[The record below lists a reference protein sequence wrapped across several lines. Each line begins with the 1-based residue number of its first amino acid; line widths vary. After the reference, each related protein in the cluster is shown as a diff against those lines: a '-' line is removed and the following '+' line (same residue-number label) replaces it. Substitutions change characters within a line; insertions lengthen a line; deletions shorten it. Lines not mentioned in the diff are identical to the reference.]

1 MLFFSTKLTFNYDF
15 ESFFPKG
22 DPDLEFYMNH
32 REKFGKDNTFL
43 LVSAKNEPSIYDVN
57 FLKKYDSLAKAIKEL
72 EHVNEVIS
80 LTELKNELI
89 TPTGVYGVPFIH
101 LDHPEKHAT
110 DSALISNYPELVDN
124 LISRDAQHLSLMLWV
139 DSIDTKEKNDQL
151 IGSIDSLLANSGLE
165 THFSGR
171 FKAEHIYVNRMQIE
185 LGFFILCSMVL
196 IVLFLYITYRSL
208 LGVIIPLFVIMLS
221 VIWSLGTM
229 AIFHKPIDIMTVLL
243 PTIMFIVG
251 MSDVIHILSK
261 YIEELRAGR
270 TKDEAIKTTV
280 KEIGMATFFTSLTTA
295 VGFFTL
301 YSTGIKPVQE
311 FGLFTGIG
319 VFFAFIITL
328 SLLPLI
334 LKKFPTDKIL
344 AKKDT
349 SWEPWLKR
357 LFIWVLKNKKSI
369 SFSTLALLIISGI
382 GIATIKIDVKLID
395 ELNEGD
401 PLKDDFIFFE
411 ENFSGVRQFDLS
423 IKTKDTTQHLI
434 TYETLLELEDLHHYL
449 EDSFGVKS
457 SISPYS
463 LVCAINR
470 SMNGGNP
477 DYYTLPSKQALK
489 KQQRILKKAVKSDK
503 LKFYITQ
510 DLKEGRLFGRMG
522 DIGSDRIKMR
532 LDAFNQYKN
541 NYKHLDLKATGSALL
556 IDKSNYNLSTNMLE
570 GLAIAFVIVAII
582 MGFLYKSTKVIV
594 ISFIPNIIP
603 LVVIGGLLGF
613 TGIGLKISTAIIF
626 TIAFGIA
633 VDDTIHFMS
642 KLKIE
647 LEKGKSKLY
656 ALKRTFVST
665 GKAIIQ
671 TSFVLSGGFLMLIF
685 SNFNG
690 TYYTGLLVSIT
701 LVVAVIADLL
711 LIPILIVYFYNPK
724 KKT

>member
-1 MLFFSTKLTFNYDF
+1 MLYSATQLTFNYDF

-22 DPDLEFYMNH
+22 DPDLEYYMKH

-43 LVSAKNEPSIYDVN
+43 LVSAKNEPSIYDPN
-57 FLKKYDSLAKAIKEL
+57 FLKKYDHLAKTIRQL
-72 EHVNEVIS
+72 EHVNEVIT

-101 LDHPEKHAT
+101 IDQPEKYSM
-110 DSALISNYPELVDN
+110 DSSLIANYPEIVDN
-124 LISRDAQHLSLMLWV
+124 LISRDAQHLSMMLWV
-139 DSIDTKEKNDQL
+139 DSIDTKEKNDLL
-151 IGSIDSLLANSGLE
+151 IGSIDSLLHVSGLD

-171 FKAEHIYVNRMQIE
+171 FKAEHVYVNRMQVE
-185 LGFFILCSMVL
+185 LGFFIMCSMVL
-196 IVLFLYITYRSL
+196 IVLFLYMTYRSF
-208 LGVIIPLFVIMLS
+208 LGIIIPLFVIMLS

-251 MSDVIHILSK
+251 MSDVIHIISK
-261 YIEELRAGR
+261 YVEELRAGKS
-270 TKDEAIKTTV
+270 KDEAIKTTV

-334 LKKFPTDKIL
+334 LKKFPTDKLL
-344 AKKDT
+344 AQQGT
-349 SWEPWLKR
+349 SWEPWLKQ

-369 SFSTLALLIISGI
+369 SFTTLVLLIVAGVGIS
-382 GIATIKIDVKLID
+382 TIKIDVKLID

-423 IKTKDTTQHLI
+423 IKVKDSTENLI
-434 TYETLLELEDLHHYL
+434 AYETLLELEDLHHYL
-449 EDSFGVKS
+449 EDSVGVKS
-457 SISPYS
+457 SISPYTI
-463 LVCAINR
+463 VCAINR

-477 DYYTLPSKQALK
+477 DYYQLPSKQELK
-489 KQQRILKKAVKSDK
+489 RQQRILKKAAKSDK
-503 LKFYITQ
+503 LAFYITE

-522 DIGSDRIKMR
+522 DIGSDLIKKR
-532 LDAFNQYKN
+532 LDNFVSYKN
-541 NYKHLDLKATGSALL
+541 NYKHLELKATGSALL
-556 IDKSNYNLSTNMLE
+556 IDKSNYNLSTNMLQ
-570 GLAIAFVIVAII
+570 GLAIAFIIVAII
-582 MGFLYKSTKVIV
+582 MGFLYKSIRVII

-603 LVVIGGLLGF
+603 LVFIAGLLGF

-656 ALKRTFVST
+656 ALKRTFIST

-671 TSFVLSGGFLMLIF
+671 TSFVLSGGFMMLIF

-690 TYYTGLLVSIT
+690 TFYTGLLVSIT
-701 LVVAVIADLL
+701 LVIAVIADLL
-711 LIPILIVYFYNPK
+711 LIPILIAYFYTPK
-724 KKT
+724 K

>member
-22 DPDLEFYMNH
+22 DPDLEYYLNH
-32 REKFGKDNTFL
+32 RNQFGKDNTFL
-43 LVSAKNEPSIYDVN
+43 LVSAKNEPSIYRKD
-57 FLKKYDSLAKAIKEL
+57 FLLKYDSLTKDL
-72 EHVNEVIS
+72 EHVKHVKEVIS
-80 LTELKNELI
+80 LTKLKNELI
-89 TPTGVYGVPFIH
+89 TPTGILSVPFIH
-101 LDHPEKHAT
+101 IDTPAKYAT
-110 DSALISNYPELVDN
+110 DSSLISQYPEIVDN
-124 LISRDAQHLSLMLWV
+124 LISKDAKHVSVMIWV
-139 DSIDTKEKNDQL
+139 DSIVSKDENDVL
-151 IGSIDSLLANSGLE
+151 IGGIDSLLSKYNFES
-165 THFSGR
+165 HFSGR

-196 IVLFLYITYRSL
+196 IVLFLFLTYRSL
-208 LGVIIPLFVIMLS
+208 LGIIIPLFVILLS

-251 MSDVIHILSK
+251 MSDVIHIISK
-261 YIEELRAGR
+261 YIEELRTGK

-280 KEIGMATFFTSLTTA
+280 KEIGLATFFTSLTTA

-311 FGLFTGIG
+311 FGVFTGIG

-334 LKKFPTDKIL
+334 LKKIPLEKIL
-344 AKKDT
+344 ANQNDK
-349 SWEPWLKR
+349 WEPVLRR
-357 LFIWVLKNKKSI
+357 LFVWVLRNKLSI
-369 SFSTLALLIISGI
+369 TLSTLFLIFTSII
-382 GIATIKIDVKLID
+382 GIYIIKIDVKLID

-411 ENFSGVRQFDLS
+411 NTFSGVRQFDLS
-423 IKTKDTTQHLI
+423 IKTKDTTSTLI
-434 TYETLLELEDLHHYL
+434 TYECLLELQDLHQYL
-449 EDSFGVKS
+449 EDSFEVHS

-463 LVCAINR
+463 IVCALNR
-470 SMNGGNP
+470 SVNGGNP
-477 DYYTLPSKQALK
+477 EYYNIPSKKELK
-489 KQQRILKKAVKSDK
+489 RLNRYLKKAIKTDK
-503 LKFYITQ
+503 LSFY
-510 DLKEGRLFGRMG
+510 LANNLREGRLFGRMA
-522 DIGSDRIKMR
+522 DMGSYPIKTK
-532 LDAFNQYKN
+532 LDAFNKYKLK
-541 NYKHLDLKATGSALL
+541 YKHLELKATGSALL

-570 GLAIAFVIVAII
+570 GLAIAFVIVALI
-582 MGFLYKSTKVIV
+582 MGFLFKSVRVII
-594 ISFIPNIIP
+594 ISFIPNIVP
-603 LVVIGGLLGF
+603 LVIIGGLLGF

-642 KLKIE
+642 KLRIE
-647 LEKGKSKLY
+647 LQKGKNIIY
-656 ALKRTFVST
+656 ALKRTFIST

-701 LVVAVIADLL
+701 LVIAVFADLL
-711 LIPILIVYFYNPK
+711 LIPILILYFYNPK
-724 KKT
+724 KSK